1 MTLENKQKKLF
12 QFLRETIAY
21 HLTKGV
27 YIDTFRLKT
36 EFYSLVVKYKK
47 SYFTPIFVR
56 VIESPENGYSGQME
70 IGPDVFVTF
79 DSKLNN
85 LGDFLDV

>member
-27 YIDTFRLKT
+27 YIDTFRLKWV
-36 EFYSLVVKYKK
+36 FYCLVVLW
-47 SYFTPIFVR
+47 IFLFFYIERVR
-56 VIESPENGYSGQME
+56 E
-70 IGPDVFVTF
+70 
-79 DSKLNN
+79 
-85 LGDFLDV
+85 

>member
-36 EFYSLVVKYKK
+36 EFYKLVVKSKA
-47 SYFTPIFVR
+47 PIFVR
-56 VIESPENGYSGQME
+56 VIESPENGYSGKME

>member
-36 EFYSLVVKYKK
+36 EFYSLVVKSKA
-47 SYFTPIFVR
+47 PIFVR
-56 VIESPENGYSGQME
+56 VIESPENGYSGKME

-79 DSKLNN
+79 DSKLDN

>member
-36 EFYSLVVKYKK
+36 EFYSLVVKSKG
-47 SYFTPIFVR
+47 PIFVK
-56 VIESPENGYSGQME
+56 VIESPENGYSGKME